1 MCQKCHLKSYLS
13 FEIAII
19 MTNTI
24 QKVAN
29 HKTMYIH
36 TYRLKLIVAVYT
48 EFFLKNVGVVHDAGP
63 ESERERL
70 GCDIV

>member
-1 MCQKCHLKSYLS
+1 
-13 FEIAII
+13 

-29 HKTMYIH
+29 HKTMHMH
-36 TYRLKLIVAVYT
+36 TYRLNLIVAVYT
-48 EFFLKNVGVVHDAGP
+48 EFFLKSVGVVHGAGP
-63 ESERERL
+63 EPERERL